1 MAGIGLNRRKKYVCY
16 LNLAYRPGSFQVST
30 SKGLKMRVLLWL
42 RDLTSNEKQVPSRN
56 SKKNIRLGTQSS
68 DINILH
74 FPFCTI
80 ELRMKS
86 GCVISNNF

>member
-1 MAGIGLNRRKKYVCY
+1 MAGIGLNRRKKIWV
-16 LNLAYRPGSFQVST
+16 VST

-86 GCVISNNF
+86 GYCGYVISNNF